1 MASSERASDDDDG
14 KIEQRG
20 HVNVIRKNLGE
31 TFGVGNDWI
40 YGRGDFGVSINQG
53 RRRGIDDE
61 I

>member
-1 MASSERASDDDDG
+1 MYGIERAGDGDDDG

-40 YGRGDFGVSINQG
+40 YGRGFWSVDQG